1 MARED
6 IYKLY
11 QLSSILISKYNFRQF
26 VIQQLTSNQ
35 DEVWLI
41 NENDENYNL
50 IRITFNNANTFA
62 FEKDRI
68 NDYLKVLKGS
78 LLEDIRFLDIH
89 ISSEEYDKD
98 LEPYDY
104 INIEENYFKGTDLS
118 NIYPEIYQSIHKVDN
133 RDKEISKI
141 NDLILKTIQEKRKE
155 YIKANR
161 PYFTYIIMAICSI
174 IYLICFLLARK
185 YTDSTVY
192 IFMGA
197 SYNTFTLGLK
207 QLYRLIT
214 SGFVHG
220 GFIHL
225 LSNMYSLYYLGAF
238 VERRYGYIR
247 YLIVMFVSIL
257 VGTLS
262 QSIFSSNTMILGISG
277 ALYAFMF
284 MFMIEGLMTRRI
296 NFMQILPIIFIN
308 ISINFISTTAWV
320 AHLGGL
326 LTGYLF
332 YLIYSVKE
340 NKKYI
345 ILLVVLIAVLM
356 IKYLTTNTIEPL
368 YLLTDQEIVKML
380 NDFGFKKYSV
390 ELWNRL
396 LKVYSKY
403 GG

>member
-41 NENDENYNL
+41 NENDINYNL
-50 IRITFNNANTFA
+50 IRITFNNADTFTY
-62 FEKDRI
+62 EKDRI

-89 ISSEEYDKD
+89 ISSDEYDKD

-104 INIEENYFKGTDLS
+104 INIEENYFKGIDLS

-238 VERRYGYIR
+238 VERRYGYKR

-284 MFMIEGLMTRRI
+284 MFMIEGLMTKRI
-296 NFMQILPIIFIN
+296 SFMQILPIIFIN

-332 YLIYSVKE
+332 YLMYNTKD

-345 ILLVVLIAVLM
+345 ILLVLLIVVLL
-356 IKYLTTNTIEPL
+356 IKYLTTSTIEPL
-368 YLLTDQEIVKML
+368 YLLTDQEIVSMY

>member
-1 MARED
+1 MARDD
-6 IYKLY
+6 IYKTF
-11 QLSSILISKYNFRQF
+11 QISSVLISRYNFKQF
-26 VIQQLTSNQ
+26 VIQQLASNK
-35 DEVWLI
+35 DDIWLM
-41 NENDENYNL
+41 NDKDKNYNI
-50 IRITFNNANTFA
+50 IRITFNSASNFIY
-62 FEKDRI
+62 EKDRI
-68 NDYLKVLKGS
+68 NDYLNIIKGNVLK
-78 LLEDIRFLDIH
+78 EIKFLDIH
-89 ISSEEYDKD
+89 ISKDAYDSS

-104 INIEENYFKGTDLS
+104 INLEENYADGV
-118 NIYPEIYQSIHKVDN
+118 NISDYYPELYQCIYQVEDK
-133 RDKEISKI
+133 DKEISKI
-141 NDLILKTIQEKRKE
+141 NDLILKTIVEKRKQ
-155 YIKANR
+155 YLKANR
-161 PYFTYIIMAICSI
+161 PIATYNIMAICSV
-174 IYLICFLLARK
+174 IYLICYLLARK

-214 SGFVHG
+214 CGFVHG

-225 LSNMYSLYYLGAF
+225 LSNMYSLYYIGAF
-238 VERRYGYIR
+238 VERRYGYKR

-257 VGTLS
+257 IGTLS

-326 LTGYLF
+326 LSGYLF
-332 YLIYSVKE
+332 YLIYNVKE